1 LEFSSVKEQ
10 ITDIERRILAEIQQG
25 LPISRQPYK
34 DIAQR
39 AAVSEEQLLTVLKDW
54 KSQGKI
60 RRIGAVIDH
69 FRTGP
74 GAGAMVVWEV
84 EAEKIEQVGTIL
96 AGFEEVSHAY
106 ERETGENWPFNLY
119 TMVHAKHRDDI
130 KRIVKKMSDAC
141 GVGSYRVL
149 FTERE
154 LKKVSPVYVD
164 KKSTGKSQK

>member
-1 LEFSSVKEQ
+1 VKEQ
-10 ITDIERRILAEIQQG
+10 MSDIERRILAEIQQG
-25 LPISRQPYK
+25 LPITRQPYK

-39 AAVSEEQLLTVLKDW
+39 TGISEEQLLTVLKDW
-54 KSQGKI
+54 KRQGKI

-69 FRTGP
+69 FKTGQ

-84 EAEKIEQVGTIL
+84 AAANVERVGTIL
-96 AGFEEVSHAY
+96 AGFKEVSHAY
-106 ERETGENWPFNLY
+106 ERETSENWPFNLY

-130 KRIVKKMSDAC
+130 KRIVEKMSDAC

-149 FTERE
+149 FTERQ

-164 KKSTGKSQK
+164 EKFTGKPQK